1 MCVIQTQSNVTT
13 AAHTGHLLGIQVSPG
28 HQALVPDPGLQGVQ
42 VALTQPAAK
51 LQGGKH
57 RHHQEIDHLD
67 LVYPVFV
74 MVRIMTIRP
83 SIGFWG
89 PFSQTD
95 PTKGNQIESLQ
106 NHGKTSSENP

>member
-28 HQALVPDPGLQGVQ
+28 HQAL
-42 VALTQPAAK
+42 TQPAAK
-51 LQGGKH
+51 LQGEKH

-89 PFSQTD
+89 P
-95 PTKGNQIESLQ
+95 SLQ